1 MVEKTDARIEKS
13 RAALLGTGLT
23 LLLEKPNASFSE
35 IADQAGVG
43 RTTLYRQFKTRE
55 QLIQAI
61 ARRCLEQIDRGATEQ
76 ASRAKSYREAIE
88 LILLSVMPLAD
99 RLRFLALFW
108 DIAVQDDDI
117 VERNARYNRE
127 MVELIEAAKREG
139 SIEPTLPSDWVA
151 DLIDSLFQVAWKLID
166 VNGYSER
173 DAAEMVI
180 KTLFDGISPEV

>member
-1 MVEKTDARIEKS
+1 MAEKTDARIEKS
-13 RAALLGTGLT
+13 RAALLSTGLT

-35 IADQAGVG
+35 IADRAGVG

-61 ARRCLEQIDRGATEQ
+61 ARRCLEDVSRVATEK

-88 LILLSVMPLAD
+88 LILWSAMPLAD
-99 RLRFLALFW
+99 RLRFLTLFW
-108 DIAVQDDDI
+108 GIAVQDDGI
-117 VERNARYNRE
+117 AELNARYKRE
-127 MVELIEAAKREG
+127 TIELIDAAKQEG

-151 DLIDSLFQVAWKLID
+151 DLIDSLFQVAWKLIG

-173 DAAEMVI
+173 DAAEMVT
-180 KTLFDGISPEV
+180 KTLFDGISPMA